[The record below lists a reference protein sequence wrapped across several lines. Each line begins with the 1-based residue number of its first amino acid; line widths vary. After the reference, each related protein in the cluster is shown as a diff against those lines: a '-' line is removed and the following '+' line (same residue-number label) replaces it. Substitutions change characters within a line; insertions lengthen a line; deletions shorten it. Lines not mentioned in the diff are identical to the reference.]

1 MVIHCDH
8 WQSEDRFVSSDYP
21 QQALL
26 WLGFELW
33 HHTFVLSVAGAILR
47 SAASCRIDVE
57 E

>member
-1 MVIHCDH
+1 MVIYCDH
-8 WQSEDRFVSSDYP
+8 QQSEYVFVSSDYL
-21 QQALL
+21 QQALP
-26 WLGFELW
+26 WLGFEPW